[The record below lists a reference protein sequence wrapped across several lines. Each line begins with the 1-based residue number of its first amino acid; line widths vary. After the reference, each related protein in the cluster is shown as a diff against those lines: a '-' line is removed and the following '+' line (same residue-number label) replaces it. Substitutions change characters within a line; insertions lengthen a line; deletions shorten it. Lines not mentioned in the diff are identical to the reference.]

1 MPSRRLTLGVAVLCV
16 TALAGTAIASG
27 TSAAATTAPST
38 AYRANDYADG
48 QAMSILPPG
57 ENGLVNATDA
67 VKFEL
72 TQTRPPASDDQLGKY
87 SSLIYSSQ
95 NLTDAGL
102 SAYYDDE
109 SFGVQPG
116 DVTRTEQPE
125 SGVTIYRDTHD
136 VPHIYGNTDQTMA
149 FGAGYAQAEDR
160 LFLMDVLRHYGSGT
174 LASFLGSSCEFE
186 QMDHDQLLLSAY
198 TPAQA
203 QAQVDALPTEYGAQG
218 ALAKSLIDNFVA
230 GINAYIDQTRTNPAL
245 LPADYAAAL
254 DPAAALDR
262 CRRRLDRRAHRR
274 HLRQGR
280 RRRGE
285 PTPRCCSTCRSSS
298 GRLPAAS
305 AFQQFK
311 EQNDPAAPTT
321 VVDKS
326 FPYEIPGKINPA
338 TTAHARQRASA
349 AHRRPDRHH
358 PGLQPHARPTRR
370 RPRS

>member
-1 MPSRRLTLGVAVLCV
+1 MSRRSAI
-16 TALAGTAIASG
+16 TALAASVALICTVALTGTA
-27 TSAAATTAPST
+27 TATTGSPPST
-38 AYRANDYADG
+38 AYRANDYAGG

-57 ENGLVNATDA
+57 ENGLVNITDA
-67 VKFEL
+67 AKFEL
-72 TQTRPPASDDQLGKY
+72 TQTRPAASDDQLGKY

-95 NLTDAGL
+95 NLADAGL

-109 SFGVQPG
+109 SFGVQPA

-136 VPHIYGNTDQTMA
+136 VPHVYGNTDQSMA

-160 LFLMDVLRHYGSGT
+160 LFLMDVLRHYGSGS

-203 QAQVDALPTEYGAQG
+203 QAQVDALPKEYGTQG
-218 ALAKSLIDNFVA
+218 ALAKSLIDNYVS
-230 GINAYIDQTRTNPAL
+230 GVNAYIDATRTNLAL

-254 DPAAALDR
+254 APPQHWTDADVVSIAGLIGGIFGRGGGAEVANAAL
-262 CRRRLDRRAHRR
+262 LQYLQKQLGTAE
-274 HLRQGR
+274 G
-280 RRRGE
+280 G
-285 PTPRCCSTCRSSS
+285 
-298 GRLPAAS
+298 S

-311 EQNDPAAPTT
+311 EQNDPSAATT

-326 FPYEIPGKINPA
+326 FPYETPGKVDP
-338 TTAHARQRASA
+338 Q
-349 AHRRPDRHH
+349 
-358 PGLQPHARPTRR
+358 
-370 RPRS
+370 